1 MTRGLSSTQIGAYEK
16 WSSAQRSPSVGYGS
30 RYVITLDSSTL
41 LMLFVAVTSSVHG
54 LAYPLPSSFPTL
66 TSDRPSPYTE
76 MSSSLST
83 SRNLTALFEGYAM
96 FIDKCVSRRTTS
108 LASIDVSLDDLK
120 ELANDL
126 WTMHDNSSG
135 ETDELFT

>member
-1 MTRGLSSTQIGAYEK
+1 
-16 WSSAQRSPSVGYGS
+16 
-30 RYVITLDSSTL
+30 
-41 LMLFVAVTSSVHG
+41 
-54 LAYPLPSSFPTL
+54 
-66 TSDRPSPYTE
+66 
-76 MSSSLST
+76 
-83 SRNLTALFEGYAM
+83 M
-96 FIDKCVSRRTTS
+96 FIDKCLSRRTTS

>member
-1 MTRGLSSTQIGAYEK
+1 
-16 WSSAQRSPSVGYGS
+16 
-30 RYVITLDSSTL
+30 
-41 LMLFVAVTSSVHG
+41 MLFVAVASSVHG

-66 TSDRPSPYTE
+66 ASSPRAPCTE
-76 MSSSLST
+76 VSSSLST
-83 SRNLTALFEGYAM
+83 SKNLTALFEGYAM

-108 LASIDVSLDDLK
+108 LSSIDVSLDDLK